1 MNINLFDERKLTEA
15 TIFFLLKSTNQ
26 RINIL
31 KLMKLLYL
39 SERTSF
45 EMFHCPL
52 IGDILGSMKNG
63 PVLSRTLD
71 RINEGSRHE
80 SYWDKYIS
88 DRKNHEIA
96 LKPHTIE
103 HEDDLL
109 ELSDNDIQVLRRIW
123 FEFGGKDQWELVD
136 YTHQYCT
143 EWRNTQSFIPI
154 SYDDLFTAL
163 GFSDVLSKQILT
175 RLQEQFAIKQSIN
188 SLNHSRGY
196 G

>member
-1 MNINLFDERKLTEA
+1 MNINLFDERKLTQA
-15 TIFFLLKSTNQ
+15 TIFFLLQSENRQ
-26 RINIL
+26 INIL

-39 SERTSF
+39 SERKSF
-45 EMFHCPL
+45 EMFHYPL

-88 DRKNHEIA
+88 DRQNHEIS
-96 LKPHTIE
+96 LKSHTIE

-109 ELSDNDIQVLRRIW
+109 ELSNNDIHVLKQIW
-123 FEFGGKDQWELVD
+123 FEFGGKNQWELVD

-143 EWRNTQSFIPI
+143 EWRNTQSFLPI
-154 SYDDLFTAL
+154 TYDELFVAL
-163 GFSDVLSKQILT
+163 GFSERLSQQILAQ
-175 RLQEQFAIKQSIN
+175 LQEQSAIKQSVNLLNN
-188 SLNHSRGY
+188 SRETE
-196 G
+196 

>member
-1 MNINLFDERKLTEA
+1 MNINLFDERKLTQA

-39 SERTSF
+39 SERASF

-71 RINEGSRHE
+71 RINEGSRYE

-96 LKPHTIE
+96 LKRQTIE

-109 ELSDNDIQVLRRIW
+109 ELSDNDIHVLKQIW
-123 FEFGGKDQWELVD
+123 FEFGSKDQWELVD
-136 YTHQYCT
+136 YTHQHCT

-154 SYDDLFTAL
+154 TYSQLFEAL
-163 GFSDVLSKQILT
+163 GFSEILSQQILEW
-175 RLQEQFAIKQSIN
+175 LQEQSAIKQSIN
-188 SLNHSRGY
+188 LLNNSGAHE
-196 G
+196 